1 MCHFRV
7 QNDPFLLNNF
17 VGTNHYYYFHLP
29 TGPFQFA
36 KFKKKSS
43 RSELQGCTIFG
54 PKMADFPKWDFFQK
68 TCYWALFL
76 SFRPIYIPKIKDRYY
91 SYSEILTIKEYWNL
105 IGWESFLAETWEPG
119 FSQACSFCRM
129 LMNQRK
135 FHFTQIPD
143 KTNDVTFLK
152 SPLLTIF
159 GIFAQWAFFPKKSGC
174 HTQLYNGP

>member
-1 MCHFRV
+1 MRMCNFWA
-7 QNDPFLLNNF
+7 QNGL
-17 VGTNHYYYFHLP
+17 
-29 TGPFQFA
+29 
-36 KFKKKSS
+36 
-43 RSELQGCTIFG
+43 
-54 PKMADFPKWDFFQK
+54 FPQMIIFFQK

-76 SFRPIYIPKIKDRYY
+76 SFMPIYIPKIKDRYY

-152 SPLLTIF
+152 SPKTMFLGHFWPFLVFLPNGHFFQKIWLSHATI
-159 GIFAQWAFFPKKSGC
+159 
-174 HTQLYNGP
+174 